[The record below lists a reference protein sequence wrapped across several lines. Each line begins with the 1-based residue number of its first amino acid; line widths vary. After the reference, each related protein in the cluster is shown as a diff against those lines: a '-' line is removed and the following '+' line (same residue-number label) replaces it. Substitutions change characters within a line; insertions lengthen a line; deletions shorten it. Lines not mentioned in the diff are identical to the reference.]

1 MRKGIL
7 LINLGTPV
15 SPSVNDVRKYLG
27 EFLMDPRVIDIHTVL
42 RFLLVKGIIVP
53 FRAPKSARLYKRI
66 WDNKTGSPLLH
77 YSNLQLQLLKI
88 ELGKEYVVELGMRYQ
103 YPSIEL
109 ALNKL
114 RAANVASIRVISLFP
129 QYASATGG
137 SVFAKVMKVV
147 STWPVIPSMSF
158 INSFHDNPLM
168 IAAFAHNGRKYPISN
183 YDHVLFSFHGLPE
196 RQLKQCDPSG
206 AHCLQEKVCCETLT
220 YSNQNCY
227 AAQSYHTAR
236 LIANEL
242 NIPRANYTVCFQSRL
257 GKSEWIKPYTSETIA
272 QLARSGKKR
281 LLVFCPAF
289 VADCLETIYEIGVEY
304 RDAFIAAGGEEL
316 HLVNSL
322 NNSPIFINALK
333 GMVMQ
338 NQCIL
343 AQSEF

>member
-7 LINLGTPV
+7 LVNLGTPV
-15 SPSVNDVRKYLG
+15 SPSVSDVRKYLG
-27 EFLMDPRVIDIHTVL
+27 EFLMDPRVIDIHPVL
-42 RFLLVKGIIVP
+42 RFLLIKGIIVP
-53 FRAPKSARLYKRI
+53 FRAPKSAKLYKRI
-66 WDNKTGSPLLH
+66 WDDTTGSPLLH
-77 YSNLQLQLLKI
+77 YSNLQQQLLKI
-88 ELGKEYVVELGMRYQ
+88 ELGEAYVVELAMRYQ

-114 RAANVASIRVISLFP
+114 RAANVESIRVISLFP
-129 QYASATGG
+129 QYASATSG
-137 SVFAKVMKVV
+137 SVFARVMEVV
-147 STWPVIPSMSF
+147 SEWPVIPSMSF

-168 IAAFAHNGRKYPISN
+168 IDAFAYNGRKYPIAD

-196 RQLKQCDPSG
+196 RQLKQCAPSG
-206 AHCLQEKVCCETLT
+206 AHCLQKKGCCETLT
-220 YSNQNCY
+220 DGNQNCY
-227 AAQSYHTAR
+227 SAQSYHTAR

-242 NIPRANYTVCFQSRL
+242 NIPRANYNVCFQSRL

-272 QLARSGKKR
+272 RLAQSGKKR

-289 VADCLETIYEIGVEY
+289 VADCLETIYEIGIEY

-322 NNSPIFINALK
+322 NGSPIFINALK

-338 NQCIL
+338 NEYVL
-343 AQSEF
+343 AKSEL